1 VARPASGAGRQTHEL
16 EPHAGFAFTSA
27 QIEVRADVPAGA
39 GLWSALWL
47 LSTMPRPRPEID
59 VMEILGKDPNRLF
72 LHVHYELDR
81 DRQSPGKKVGVADL
95 SDGWHTFS
103 LTWSAHE
110 LIGGSRRPDPV
121 ATCRTPRRPAEAG
134 VPHRQPRRR
143 RRTPGPTGRRHE
155 FPADMLIDSDRI
167 WLPPAECAP

>member
-59 VMEILGKDPNRLF
+59 VMEILGKDPNRLL

-110 LIGGSRRPDPV
+110 LIGRLDGRILWRLAEPRAVPQKPV
-121 ATCRTPRRPAEAG
+121 YLIANLAVGGELPGLPGDDTSFLPTC
-134 VPHRQPRRR
+134 
-143 RRTPGPTGRRHE
+143 
-155 FPADMLIDSDRI
+155 
-167 WLPPAECAP
+167 